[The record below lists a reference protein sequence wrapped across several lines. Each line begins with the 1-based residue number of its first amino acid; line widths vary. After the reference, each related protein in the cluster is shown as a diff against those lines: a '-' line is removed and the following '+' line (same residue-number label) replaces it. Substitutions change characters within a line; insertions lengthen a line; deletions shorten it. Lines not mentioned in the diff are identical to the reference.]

1 MKVRARFLKTDLILL
16 RSPVMLRKLDCSRN
30 KTLYNSI
37 SNEKL
42 VMQTLDLLE
51 LTLAKLHLWSAVS
64 SRQPYLK
71 KKKLQIFRRQT
82 FEEENKILKEQVFS
96 IYSSLRKSGKLGDSV
111 LQNSKAKLR
120 KSLNICFFK
129 S

>member
-71 KKKLQIFRRQT
+71 KKKNANISAPNIRR
-82 FEEENKILKEQVFS
+82 
-96 IYSSLRKSGKLGDSV
+96 RK
-111 LQNSKAKLR
+111 QNIKR
-120 KSLNICFFK
+120 TGFLNI
-129 S
+129 